1 MRVRPKK
8 DFKML
13 GTSDTL
19 DKTRAYKATK
29 ATNQPN
35 WEAKGLIFV
44 GNFLLGKDDYEV
56 VAEESDRK
64 STSPDFLFCWWA

>member
-1 MRVRPKK
+1 MKVRPKK
-8 DFKML
+8 DFKMM
-13 GTSDTL
+13 GASDTL

-44 GNFLLGKDDYEV
+44 DNFLLSKDDYEV
-56 VAEESDRK
+56 VGEESEGK
-64 STSPDFLFCWWA
+64 NPSPDFLFCWWA